1 MNERSE
7 STVRALLEAVG
18 FSVRKIP
25 PAQGRTADFHV
36 QDARHSYLV
45 EVTEKQPAEN
55 FREFLNRAELEG
67 SATLSR
73 TVDRNDRIDEVVR
86 DKADQLRRTR
96 SPSDFNVLWITASD
110 DDAKHLCEVLFRTLY
125 GVADLSAVRK
135 LSNVT
140 EQPRLLTCFYYDYF
154 SFYRHCDLHGVAFS
168 SASRVCLF
176 LNTMS
181 QRVEDFRLSDL
192 CNQFALRNGLID
204 PGAWASRPDVLF
216 LDLEVNR
223 ADEKAKWSALRSK
236 YGLFASRLRSS
247 SFEGRLVVPL
257 PSNGGEAT

>member
-25 PAQGRTADFHV
+25 RTQGRTADFHV

-45 EVTEKQPAEN
+45 EVTENQPAEN
-55 FREFLNRAELEG
+55 FREFLNRAELKG

-73 TVDRNDRIDEVVR
+73 TVDRDDRIDGVVR

-96 SPSDFNVLWITASD
+96 SPSDFRVLWITASD

-135 LSNVT
+135 LSSVT
-140 EQPRLLTCFYYDYF
+140 EQPRFLTCFYYDYF

-168 SASRVCLF
+168 SVSRVCLF
-176 LNTMS
+176 LNPMS
-181 QRVEDFRLSDL
+181 QRVEDFRASDL

-204 PGAWASRPDVLF
+204 PGAWDSRPDVLF

-236 YGLFASRLRSS
+236 YGLFTSRSRSS
-247 SFEGRLVVPL
+247 SFEGRLVVPRK
-257 PSNGGEAT
+257 AIR